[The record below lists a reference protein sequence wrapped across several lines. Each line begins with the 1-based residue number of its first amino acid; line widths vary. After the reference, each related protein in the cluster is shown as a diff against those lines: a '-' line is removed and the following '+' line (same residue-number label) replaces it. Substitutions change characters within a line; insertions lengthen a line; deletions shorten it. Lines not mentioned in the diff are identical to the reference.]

1 MRNLKAQFLLDPDIA
16 YLNHGS
22 FGATPEPVFREYQR
36 WQRELELQP
45 TEFLGRRHNGLMK
58 AARAALG
65 DFLGV
70 RAQDVV
76 FTQNVT
82 VAINVVARSLELGP
96 GDEVLASDHE
106 YGACD
111 RTWRFLSRKRGFAYV
126 IWPVR
131 VPLTSAEDLVD
142 EFMRGVTPRTR
153 VIFVSHITS
162 PTGIVFPVSEICRR
176 ARLAGILTIVDGA
189 HAPGQIPV
197 DLPSVAS
204 DFYGGNLHKW
214 LCAPKGAGFLY
225 ARPEVQHLLEPLVVS
240 WGYEAET
247 SSGSTFIDQQEWC
260 GTRDV
265 AAFLAVPAAIDYQTQ
280 HDWDAV
286 RAECHMM
293 LKEGL
298 ARVTEITGLPTIYPN
313 DSWYA
318 QMAAVPLPPA
328 VDVGTLQARLYDEQ
342 RVEVPVRAW
351 NDRKLMRISV
361 QAYNDRQ
368 DIERLLQGLRRL
380 I

>member
-1 MRNLKAQFLLDPDIA
+1 MRNLKEQFLLDPDIA

-45 TEFLGRRHNGLMK
+45 TEFLGRRHDGLMQ

-65 DFLGV
+65 GFLRV

-111 RTWRFLSRKRGFAYV
+111 RTWRFLSRKRGFGYV
-126 IWPVR
+126 IQPVG
-131 VPLTSAEDLVD
+131 VPLKSAEDLVD
-142 EFMRGVTPRTR
+142 EFMRGVTARTR

-162 PTGIVFPVSEICRR
+162 PTGIVFPVGEICRR

-189 HAPGQIPV
+189 HAPGQIPL
-197 DLPSVAS
+197 DLPAVAS

-214 LCAPKGAGFLY
+214 LCAPKGAGFLH

-240 WGYEAET
+240 WGYESDA
-247 SSGSTFIDQQEWC
+247 SSGSTFIDHQQWC

-265 AAFLAVPAAIDYQTQ
+265 AAFLAVPAAIEYQEQ

-286 RAECHMM
+286 RGECHML
-293 LKEGL
+293 LKQAL
-298 ARVTEITGLPTIYPN
+298 AKVAEITGLPTFYPS

-318 QMAAVPLPPA
+318 QMAAVPLPRA
-328 VDVGTLQARLYDEQ
+328 VDVVALQARLYDEQ

-351 NDRKLMRISV
+351 GDWKLLRISV
-361 QAYNDRQ
+361 QAYNDQQ
-368 DIERLLQGLRRL
+368 DIERLLQGLRRM